1 MVANNIIIAVV
12 TPSAREAWTAAWSDV
27 RELHRFMDAHQDLTE
42 QEAHEAV
49 SEVITSPIHQA
60 ASDVLA
66 ARELAL
72 GVA

>member
-27 RELHRFMDAHQDLTE
+27 RELHRFMDAHKDLTE
-42 QEAHEAV
+42 EEAQDAA
-49 SEVITSPIHQA
+49 SEVMTSALHLK
-60 ASDVLA
+60 ASNVLA

-72 GVA
+72 GVR